1 MMQGQGI
8 SMREGEEKEEV
19 ALVLKE
25 GKLVDRVILSIQ
37 GKYNSTTL
45 ITPPV

>member
-8 SMREGEEKEEV
+8 SMREGEEEEAAV
-19 ALVLKE
+19 VLKE
-25 GKLVDRVILSIQ
+25 GKLVDRIILSIQ
-37 GKYNSTTL
+37 ASTTL

>member
-1 MMQGQGI
+1 MTQGQGI

-19 ALVLKE
+19 AVVLKE
-25 GKLVDRVILSIQ
+25 GKLVDRVILSIEA
-37 GKYNSTTL
+37 STTL